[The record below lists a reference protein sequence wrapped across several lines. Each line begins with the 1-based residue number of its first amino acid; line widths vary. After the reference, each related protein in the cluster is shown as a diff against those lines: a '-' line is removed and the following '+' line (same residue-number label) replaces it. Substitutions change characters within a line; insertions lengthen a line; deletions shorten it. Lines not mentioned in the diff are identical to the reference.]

1 QDMDT
6 PYDVLSS
13 PEDPHLTSK
22 RRPNLRDSERR
33 AIFERLL
40 ETSTNGV
47 LRICSIAELA
57 TQYKRDRDTI
67 SRIWQRGM
75 QSRQQGDGAAD
86 VAARIRGNSGRKPK
100 RNRADIE
107 TAIRQVKHEQRQTM
121 RSLAM
126 KTCIPMT
133 TMHRFKQAEKHFS
146 LKSNWLKSSLTND
159 NMKLRLDFAMSFLRP
174 GPRVTHVFSNK
185 NTYYVFDNE
194 EMAQRS
200 TKSKSHITK
209 VMFLVAV
216 ARPRYDHAAKKLF
229 DGKLGVW
236 PFVTQERAQRGSK
249 NRPKGTLET
258 KPINVDGDVYQE
270 KINEV
275 IPALLNKMPKAQLQ
289 KGVWIQ
295 QDNTSPHRTV
305 TTKFVSTHLDTGGFS
320 IEKNQ
325 PPNSPDYNVLNL
337 GFFNAIQSLQHQKST
352 RTIDEMID
360 AVVSAFSELPVETLS
375 KTFLTLQKVMEQSI
389 SMGGNNSYKL
399 PHMKKDKTIQDFT
412 TFNLVCNDNCY
423 ENALAAMAARIDQ
436 ERRLEVSIQD

>member
-1 QDMDT
+1 MATAQPKTPGETSLPLFSPYQHILVLAQDMDT
-6 PYDVLSS
+6 PSDVLSP

-47 LRICSIAELA
+47 LRIGSIAELA
-57 TQYKRDRDTI
+57 PQYKRDRDTI

-86 VAARIRGNSGRKPK
+86 VAARIRGRKPK

-107 TAIRQVKHEQRQTM
+107 TAIRQVKYEQRQTM

-126 KTCIPMT
+126 NTCIPMT
-133 TMHRFKQAEKHFS
+133 TLHRFKQAEKHFR
-146 LKSNWLKSSLTND
+146 LKSNWLKPSLTND
-159 NMKLRLDFAMSFLRP
+159 NMKRLLDFAMSFLRP
-174 GPRVTHVFSNK
+174 GPRGTHVFSGMYNMVHVDQRWFYLTKNK

-216 ARPRYDHAAKKLF
+216 ACPHYDHAAKKLF
-229 DGKLGVW
+229 EGKLGVW

-270 KINEV
+270 KMVNEAIPV
-275 IPALLNKMPKAQLQ
+275 ILNKIPKTQLQ

-295 QDNTSPHRTV
+295 QDNASPHRTV
-305 TTKFVSTHLDTGGFS
+305 TTKFV
-320 IEKNQ
+320 
-325 PPNSPDYNVLNL
+325 
-337 GFFNAIQSLQHQKST
+337 
-352 RTIDEMID
+352 
-360 AVVSAFSELPVETLS
+360 
-375 KTFLTLQKVMEQSI
+375 
-389 SMGGNNSYKL
+389 
-399 PHMKKDKTIQDFT
+399 
-412 TFNLVCNDNCY
+412 
-423 ENALAAMAARIDQ
+423 
-436 ERRLEVSIQD
+436 

>member
-1 QDMDT
+1 MATDQPKTPGETSLPLFSPYQHIFVLAQDMDT
-6 PYDVLSS
+6 PSDVLSP

-47 LRICSIAELA
+47 LRIGSIAELA
-57 TQYKRDRDTI
+57 PQYKRDRDTI

-86 VAARIRGNSGRKPK
+86 VAARIRGRKPK

-126 KTCIPMT
+126 NTCIPMT
-133 TMHRFKQAEKHFS
+133 TLHRFKQAEKHFS
-146 LKSNWLKSSLTND
+146 LKSNWLKPSLTND
-159 NMKLRLDFAMSFLRP
+159 NMKRLLDFAMSLLRP
-174 GPRVTHVFSNK
+174 GPPMFSPNK

-216 ARPRYDHAAKKLF
+216 ACPRYDHAAKKLF
-229 DGKLGVW
+229 EGKLGVW

-270 KINEV
+270 KMVNEAIPV
-275 IPALLNKMPKAQLQ
+275 ILNKIPKTQLQ

-295 QDNTSPHRTV
+295 QDNASPHRTV
-305 TTKFVSTHLDTGGFS
+305 TTKFV
-320 IEKNQ
+320 
-325 PPNSPDYNVLNL
+325 
-337 GFFNAIQSLQHQKST
+337 
-352 RTIDEMID
+352 
-360 AVVSAFSELPVETLS
+360 
-375 KTFLTLQKVMEQSI
+375 
-389 SMGGNNSYKL
+389 
-399 PHMKKDKTIQDFT
+399 
-412 TFNLVCNDNCY
+412 
-423 ENALAAMAARIDQ
+423 
-436 ERRLEVSIQD
+436 